1 MDIFTLQKKNH
12 EFANR
17 FQCGMVGGSGS
28 DASEDRINDLVKKVN
43 ASKPIKNKYGGKDYP
58 IDVGNYGQFV
68 AALETLS
75 WILKDLGYDIHWLT
89 RGGLVYKGDNYYSF
103 PNLFDLKAS
112 KIVAIVAIGPDSHY
126 RISRDTKTLRIR
138 KFDNMTRAIAP
149 MQDGNTT
156 GTKPVNASTARELV
170 NILKSQS
177 GLDPDNADS
186 LRNWGRVIK
195 SRKPIGAGNLK
206 SQLKTEFR
214 KF

>member
-12 EFANR
+12 EIGLRNSPLST
-17 FQCGMVGGSGS
+17 GSE
-28 DASEDRINDLVKKVN
+28 ASVDRINDLVKRVTAK
-43 ASKPIKNKYGGKDYP
+43 KPIKSKYGGKDYP

-75 WILKDLGYDIHWLT
+75 WILKDLGYDIQWLT
-89 RGGLVYKGDNYYSF
+89 RGGLVYKSDNYYSF

-112 KIVAIVAIGPDSHY
+112 KIVAIVAIGVDSHY
-126 RISRDTKTLRIR
+126 RISRDSKTLRIR

-149 MQDGNTT
+149 MQDGDTT
-156 GTKPVNASTARELV
+156 GTKPVNSSTARELV
-170 NILKSQS
+170 SILKSQS
-177 GLDPDNADS
+177 GLNPENSDS
-186 LRNWGRVIK
+186 LRNWARVIK
-195 SRKPIGAGNLK
+195 TRKPVGSANLK

>member
-17 FQCGMVGGSGS
+17 FHCGVAGGSGS

-58 IDVGNYGQFV
+58 IDVSNYGQFV

-89 RGGLVYKGDNYYSF
+89 RGGLVYKSDNYYSF

-112 KIVAIVAIGPDSHY
+112 KIVAIVAIGSDDHY
-126 RISRDTKTLRIR
+126 RISRDSKTLRIR
-138 KFDNMTRAIAP
+138 KFENMTRAIAP
-149 MQDGNTT
+149 MRDGDTT
-156 GTKPVNASTARELV
+156 GTKPVNSSTARELV
-170 NILKSQS
+170 SILKSQS
-177 GLDPDNADS
+177 GLNPENSDS
-186 LRNWGRVIK
+186 LRNWARVIK
-195 SRKPIGAGNLK
+195 TRKPVGSANLK

>member
-12 EFANR
+12 EIANR
-17 FQCGMVGGSGS
+17 FQMGASGT
-28 DASEDRINDLVKKVN
+28 ASGEDRINDLVKKVT
-43 ASKPIKNKYGGKDYP
+43 ASKPVKNKYGGKDYP
-58 IDVGNYGQFV
+58 IDVSNYGQFV

-75 WILKDLGYDIHWLT
+75 WILKDLGYDIQWLT

-103 PNLFDLKAS
+103 PNLFDLKSS
-112 KIVAIVAIGPDSHY
+112 KIVAIVAIGTDKHY
-126 RISRDTKTLRIR
+126 RISRDSKTLRIR
-138 KFDNMTRAIAP
+138 RFDNMTRAIAP

-170 NILKSQS
+170 NILKGQS
-177 GLDPDNADS
+177 NLDPENSDS
-186 LRNWGRVIK
+186 LRNWGRVIR
-195 SRKPIGAGNLK
+195 SRTPVGAGNLK